1 MNFPL
6 ASFMLSSTQRNFSFM
21 KPMHSVVLDSYKEH
35 FKEALNNYESILVI
49 LDQFELELPYDDN
62 ESFPENWPEDPMVLL
77 GQYLEILELIETEE
91 DEFRCSVNDLV
102 ESNGAKWFWGNRMRL
117 AAEIEF

>member
-1 MNFPL
+1 
-6 ASFMLSSTQRNFSFM
+6 MLSTTQRNFSFM